1 MAARRWLAVCV
12 AVAALAGAMVS
23 AQQGPDP
30 QVRAR
35 MDAFTSAL
43 ASGDA
48 DKYEAMARENFAPDF
63 LARRTAAE
71 RRQFL
76 ERLRADFGQTTV
88 SRVTTNDGQTFS
100 LRVSGSTGLKGE
112 IQLTLEA
119 VAPRRITR
127 IAVEVGQPEDNEA
140 SAPAPAINGSM
151 SGDSLSTALDAFL
164 SPLSAADTFAGSV
177 LVAKNGGPVYRRAY
191 GQANREKHVPNAM
204 TTRFNLGSINK
215 IFTKTAIAQLVSQ
228 GKLARTDTI
237 GKLLPDYPN
246 AQAKTAT
253 IDQLLEH
260 QAGIADFFGQ
270 AFEAAPKT
278 GFRSNADY
286 YRFVSAQPLLFEP
299 GKGRQYCNGCYI
311 VLGAIIERVSGT
323 QYEDY
328 IAQHVFKPAGM
339 KTAGFFQSDRL
350 PADVAMGYTKRSPDS
365 NGALRPN
372 VAMHGA
378 AGSAA
383 GGAYASVTDLLA
395 FDNALREHRLLD
407 AKMTGWMLGGEETGA
422 ERAKGGLGIAGGA
435 PGISAVLESD
445 GTWTVVVLANLDPPA
460 AEKLGVAIHEQ
471 LAR

>member
-299 GKGRQYCNGCYI
+299 GKGRQVLQRLLHRAGCYHRTRFRDA
-311 VLGAIIERVSGT
+311 VPRTTSRN
-323 QYEDY
+323 
-328 IAQHVFKPAGM
+328 M
-339 KTAGFFQSDRL
+339 S
-350 PADVAMGYTKRSPDS
+350 SS
-365 NGALRPN
+365 LR
-372 VAMHGA
+372 A
-378 AGSAA
+378 
-383 GGAYASVTDLLA
+383 
-395 FDNALREHRLLD
+395 
-407 AKMTGWMLGGEETGA
+407 
-422 ERAKGGLGIAGGA
+422 
-435 PGISAVLESD
+435 
-445 GTWTVVVLANLDPPA
+445 
-460 AEKLGVAIHEQ
+460 
-471 LAR
+471 